1 MIATET
7 VIRLAAIVILVGI
20 FLVLMRALK
29 GPTVFDRILAVN
41 AMGTKAVIFLILL
54 GFASRGEGRSGFLDI
69 ALLYALVNFAATVAI
84 LKYVRLRRLS

>member
-1 MIATET
+1 MT
-7 VIRLAAIVILVGI
+7 VEHFIRLAGIVILFGI
-20 FLVLMRALK
+20 FLVLVRALK

-54 GFASRGEGRSGFLDI
+54 GFATRQGRGGFLDI

-84 LKYVRLRRLS
+84 LKYVRLRRLD